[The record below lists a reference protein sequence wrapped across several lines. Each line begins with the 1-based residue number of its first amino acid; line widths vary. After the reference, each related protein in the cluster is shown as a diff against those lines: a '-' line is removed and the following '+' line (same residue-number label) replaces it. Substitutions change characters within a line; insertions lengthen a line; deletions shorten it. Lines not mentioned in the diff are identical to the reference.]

1 MIPEAV
7 AQFFGAN
14 QELLWLTTL
23 VLDLTGTLIL
33 YRLFGKVGLQVA
45 IAAAIIL
52 ANLQGPKLTEIFGF
66 ETTIG
71 VIFYSG
77 IF

>member
-33 YRLFGKVGLQVA
+33 YRLFGKVGLQ
-45 IAAAIIL
+45 L
-52 ANLQGPKLTEIFGF
+52 DGDL
-66 ETTIG
+66 
-71 VIFYSG
+71 
-77 IF
+77 